1 MADIFLSYSNLDRDR
16 LLPLVKIL
24 EERGWSVWWD
34 RKIPPGKTW
43 HQVIQRAIDE
53 AKCVVVVWSQQ
64 SIQSDW
70 VITEAEE
77 GKDRQALI
85 PVLIDDVKAPLA
97 FRRIQAARLIG
108 WDGEPSHQELGVL
121 FEAIEAIVGKPE
133 KSREVAQFEERA
145 ETPQPSPAQAVE
157 SHLNPAPTAQAGQ
170 EHSSPQTQRP
180 DNVGL
185 YDARIRTEDDF
196 DDISDA
202 PAPYQGSQ
210 GSTVSVTHFD
220 TPKGVSKPEFEGQPK
235 LLEHEVSEWP
245 ALPEP
250 DDTSI
255 PVKGISDRLR
265 LRLIIGMA
273 LVAIALVIAVGSYSY
288 FIKQQAQAP
297 DDQRQAQTKIENQN
311 QKDGL
316 IGSLRGKIAE
326 LNKRLQASERPSIN
340 NKKQRV
346 IAESLD
352 KLNERLDGVTKISPD
367 RLSEISQACDEIR
380 KELSNIEAEINS
392 LQG

>member
-1 MADIFLSYSNLDRDR
+1 MADIFLSYANADRER
-16 LLPLVKIL
+16 INPLVKIL
-24 EERGWSVWWD
+24 EEWGWSVWWD

-53 AKCVVVVWSQQ
+53 AKCVVVVWSHL

-77 GKDRQALI
+77 GKDRQVLI

-108 WDGEPSHQELGVL
+108 WDGEPSHHELGVL

-157 SHLNPAPTAQAGQ
+157 SHLNPAPIAWVGQ

-185 YDARIRTEDDF
+185 YDARTRTKDDI

-202 PAPYQGSQ
+202 PSPYQGSQ

-220 TPKGVSKPEFEGQPK
+220 TPKGVSKPEFEGQPT
-235 LLEHEVSEWP
+235 LPEHEVSEWP

-255 PVKGISDRLR
+255 PVKDISDRLR

-273 LVAIALVIAVGSYSY
+273 LVAIALVIAVGSVTY
-288 FIKQQAQAP
+288 FK
-297 DDQRQAQTKIENQN
+297 RQARDAQKRAQMEIENGN

-316 IGSLRGKIAE
+316 IGRLRDKIAE
-326 LNKRLQASERPSIN
+326 LNKRIQQSDKSSSRRKYYTI
-340 NKKQRV
+340 V
-346 IAESLD
+346 ESLNR
-352 KLNERLDGVTKISPD
+352 LSLRLDDVNRISPD
-367 RLSEISQACDEIR
+367 KLSEIRQACEDVR
-380 KELSNIEAEINS
+380 KELNKIEAEIDS